1 MIFMQDKYE
10 MINMTRDEIKDSFKK
25 TSVAV
30 LPIGALEQHGHHLP
44 LGTDII
50 IAEEL
55 GRRVCKETEALLLP
69 AIPFGYS
76 WVWRNIP
83 GTITLKQHN
92 VEEIIKDTASSLDR
106 YGVKNLI
113 VINGH
118 DANNASMKYAA
129 RELEDEIGIK
139 VIYIFYPDMNEVM
152 KEIMESDTWYG
163 LIHACEFET
172 SLMLAINPELV
183 NMDKAVKEYPDKP
196 LLYGKST
203 ISLGDLSKSGVY
215 GDSTRA
221 TQEKGEKLLNIFTK
235 KIVDIIK
242 AL

>member
-1 MIFMQDKYE
+1 MANKYE
-10 MINMTRDEIKDSFKK
+10 MIYMTRDEIEKRFKE
-25 TSVAV
+25 TSIAI

-44 LGTDII
+44 LGTDVI

-55 GRRVCKETEALLLP
+55 SKRVCIETGALLLP
-69 AIPFGYS
+69 AVSFGYS

-83 GTITLKQHN
+83 GTISLKQHN
-92 VEEIIKDTASSLDR
+92 VEEIIKDTATSLNR
-106 YGVKNLI
+106 YGVKTLI

-139 VIYIFYPDMNEVM
+139 VIYLFYPDMNDVIE
-152 KEIMESDTWYG
+152 KIMESDTWHG

-172 SLMLAINPELV
+172 SLMLAIKPEV
-183 NMDKAVKEYPDKP
+183 VHMEKAVKEYPNKP

-215 GDSTRA
+215 GDPTKA
-221 TQEKGEKLLNIFTK
+221 TKEKGEKLLNIFTE

-242 AL
+242 SIGP

>member
-1 MIFMQDKYE
+1 
-10 MINMTRDEIKDSFKK
+10 
-25 TSVAV
+25 
-30 LPIGALEQHGHHLP
+30 
-44 LGTDII
+44 
-50 IAEEL
+50 
-55 GRRVCKETEALLLP
+55 
-69 AIPFGYS
+69 
-76 WVWRNIP
+76 
-83 GTITLKQHN
+83 
-92 VEEIIKDTASSLDR
+92 
-106 YGVKNLI
+106 
-113 VINGH
+113 
-118 DANNASMKYAA
+118 MKYAA

-215 GDSTRA
+215 GDPTRA
-221 TQEKGEKLLNIFTK
+221 TREKGEKLLNIFTK